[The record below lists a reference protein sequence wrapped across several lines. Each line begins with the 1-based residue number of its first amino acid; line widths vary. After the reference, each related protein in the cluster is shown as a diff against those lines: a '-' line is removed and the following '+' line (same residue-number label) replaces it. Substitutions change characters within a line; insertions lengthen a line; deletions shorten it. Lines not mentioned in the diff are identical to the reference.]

1 VHKHLPDSATRLL
14 KSWILRSVDVIPAL
28 SGKCATAG
36 RLNIEKARAEM
47 NEWCTAVNQNLRT
60 ASKVYPNPA
69 MPGQVIVW
77 NGLLPGITSLTL
89 HSMDGRQV
97 ATAKAIENNKI
108 QLPDLSAG
116 MYLLQG
122 QTESAVVRTRIF
134 VSEGSK

>member
-1 VHKHLPDSATRLL
+1 
-14 KSWILRSVDVIPAL
+14 
-28 SGKCATAG
+28 
-36 RLNIEKARAEM
+36 
-47 NEWCTAVNQNLRT
+47 
-60 ASKVYPNPA
+60 
-69 MPGQVIVW
+69 
-77 NGLLPGITSLTL
+77 
-89 HSMDGRQV
+89 MDGRQV